1 MTKEEFEKK
10 YMIKIDVIKTKIEN
24 NQIIEEKNY
33 SIIASKDLVTED
45 LWNEI
50 MYEKKKEDDKK
61 KKIMKDIR
69 EEKVLEFCNKLSKK
83 YGLNPVYKY
92 KEKEQFKI
100 IDSKRNEI
108 KIKDIDFKKLEGYR
122 LITSSEYISIM
133 QNKNKGIE
141 GQIELEDEII
151 YDIDKKLFCF
161 VKSKSIILLEEDCQN
176 YESLGFRIVR
186 TIIEKN

>member
-10 YMIKIDVIKTKIEN
+10 YMIEVTVIKTKIEN

-50 MYEKKKEDDKK
+50 MYEKKT
-61 KKIMKDIR
+61 KDNIR
-69 EEKVLEFCNKLSKK
+69 EKDGLEFCNRLSKK

-100 IDSKRNEI
+100 IDSKGNEI
-108 KIKDIDFKKLEGYR
+108 KITDVDFKKLEGYR
-122 LITSSEYISIM
+122 LITSSEYESIM

-141 GQIELEDEII
+141 GEIELEDEII

-161 VKSKSIILLEEDCQN
+161 VKSKSTPFLEEGQN
-176 YESLGFRIVR
+176 YENLGFRIVR

>member
-10 YMIKIDVIKTKIEN
+10 YMIEVTVIKTKIEK

-50 MYEKKKEDDKK
+50 MYEKKTEDN
-61 KKIMKDIR
+61 IR
-69 EEKVLEFCNKLSKK
+69 EKDVLEFCNRLSKK

-100 IDSKRNEI
+100 IDSKGNEI
-108 KIKDIDFKKLEGYR
+108 KITDVDFKKLEGYR
-122 LITSSEYISIM
+122 LITSSEYESIM

-141 GQIELEDEII
+141 GEIELEDEII

-161 VKSKSIILLEEDCQN
+161 VKSKSTPFLEEGQN
-176 YESLGFRIVR
+176 YENLGFRIVR

>member
-10 YMIKIDVIKTKIEN
+10 YMIEVTVIKTKIEN

-50 MYEKKKEDDKK
+50 MYEKKIEDN
-61 KKIMKDIR
+61 IR
-69 EEKVLEFCNKLSKK
+69 EKDVLEFCNRLSKK

-100 IDSKRNEI
+100 IDSKGNEI
-108 KIKDIDFKKLEGYR
+108 KITDVDFKKLEGYR
-122 LITSSEYISIM
+122 LITSSEYESIM

-141 GQIELEDEII
+141 GEIELEDEII

-161 VKSKSIILLEEDCQN
+161 VKSKSTPFLEEGQN
-176 YESLGFRIVR
+176 YENLGFRIVR

>member
-24 NQIIEEKNY
+24 NESIEEKEY
-33 SIIASKDLVTED
+33 SIMISEDLVTEK
-45 LWNEI
+45 LWKEI
-50 MYEKKKEDDKK
+50 MKEEIEDNKKEKA
-61 KKIMKDIR
+61 IKDIKDV
-69 EEKVLEFCNKLSKK
+69 EDKELLEFCNRLSKK

-151 YDIDKKLFCF
+151 YDIDKKLFSF
-161 VKSKSIILLEEDCQN
+161 VKSTMLLEEGQN
-176 YESLGFRIVR
+176 YENLGFRIVR

>member
-1 MTKEEFEKK
+1 MIKEEFEKK
-10 YMIKIDVIKTKIEN
+10 YMIEVTVIKTKIEN

-50 MYEKKKEDDKK
+50 MDEKKTEDN
-61 KKIMKDIR
+61 IR
-69 EEKVLEFCNKLSKK
+69 EKEVLEFCNRLSKK

-100 IDSKRNEI
+100 IDSKGNEI
-108 KIKDIDFKKLEGYR
+108 KITDVDFKKLEGYR
-122 LITSSEYISIM
+122 LITSSEYESIM

-151 YDIDKKLFCF
+151 YDIDKKLFSF
-161 VKSKSIILLEEDCQN
+161 VKSTMLLEEGQN
-176 YESLGFRIVR
+176 YENLGFRIVR

>member
-10 YMIKIDVIKTKIEN
+10 YMIEITVIKTKIEN
-24 NQIIEEKNY
+24 SQIIEEKNY

-50 MYEKKKEDDKK
+50 MYEKKTEDNKK
-61 KKIMKDIR
+61 KKIIKAI
-69 EEKVLEFCNKLSKK
+69 EEKEVLEFCNRLSKK

-92 KEKEQFKI
+92 KEKEHFKI
-100 IDSKRNEI
+100 IDSKGNEI
-108 KIKDIDFKKLEGYR
+108 KDVDFKKLEGYR
-122 LITSSEYISIM
+122 LITSSEYLSII

-141 GQIELEDEII
+141 GEIELEDEII

-161 VKSKSIILLEEDCQN
+161 VKSKSTPFLEEGQN
-176 YESLGFRIVR
+176 YENLGFRIVR

>member
-10 YMIKIDVIKTKIEN
+10 YMIEVTVIKTKIEN

-50 MYEKKKEDDKK
+50 MYEKKT
-61 KKIMKDIR
+61 KDNIR
-69 EEKVLEFCNKLSKK
+69 EKDVLEFCNRLSKK

-100 IDSKRNEI
+100 IDSKGNEI
-108 KIKDIDFKKLEGYR
+108 KITDVDFKKLEGYR
-122 LITSSEYISIM
+122 LITSSEYESIM

-141 GQIELEDEII
+141 GEIELEDEII

-161 VKSKSIILLEEDCQN
+161 VKSKSTPFLEEGQN
-176 YESLGFRIVR
+176 YENLGFRIVR